1 MQAVR
6 QVVRVIDRKV
16 IIDLP
21 AGFDAEQ
28 VEVIVLPAAQAEAEA
43 APDRDPALA
52 EFLALDTSGYT
63 PEQKAAH
70 ERVSAY
76 ILGGRKEGEPYPLG
90 LFEGFGSLSEDF
102 DDPLPDEDLWYGSET
117 DEYGLSL
124 TYETAT

>member
-70 ERVSAY
+70 KRASALLRQGREADEPR
-76 ILGGRKEGEPYPLG
+76 ILGI
-90 LFEGFGSLSEDF
+90 FEGLGSVADDF
-102 DDPLPDEDLWYGSET
+102 DDPLPDEELWWGSET
-117 DEYGLSL
+117 DEYGITLKR
-124 TYETAT
+124 